1 MDPIYKNMQ
10 SYPYQKDQ
18 VHYGPHHYPGS
29 EAVPM
34 PMYVNPVRPPINHQC
49 WPWGCNYGYV
59 PPVACHGCCNHTYFP
74 NHYAWGSPYSYVPP
88 VHCPG
93 TYPPFPVQYAPPQS
107 YAMEQPQYEYEKN
120 VPGDQHCCG
129 CPNHISNQKQQ
140 KNVRIEEEEPDGE
153 RRKNDSLVPFQLK
166 NKPHR
171 FLWLPPDYSNNRE
184 HGKVNNSEGLK
195 DGSLDVQP
203 HDNGKTVEQQPAFW
217 NGWYPVDLNNLVSS
231 KPRGDGERNHSQPD
245 NGKGSFPFPLLWIPY
260 KAEQHENDG
269 DKVNG
274 ANMRQSLGSQKSSGG
289 EQNSI
294 ISGDKIGGQ
303 SSPRAKDIP
312 VREVK
317 QQADKDISNNKD
329 KERDASMT
337 GATDNG
343 AVKLDNGEKKD
354 PKDCAKRKSTSPPKS
369 PKLPPVCLRV
379 DPLPRRKSANG
390 SSRSPSP
397 PGDKQ
402 NPDKPSNKTSKAHN
416 PSESKEPD
424 NIHQNE
430 FKKEKGQNTIKV
442 LDGKT
447 SQGKSTDTNMETPII
462 VPPKSEEISINKRE
476 EKPKEDD
483 IPQKQ
488 AETDAAVTKGH
499 LEDAEPG
506 RGKNDELFRSEVVG
520 ANELKETS
528 KTKLSEDEA
537 AVIIQSAYRG
547 FDIRRWEPI
556 KKLKQIA
563 KVREQIDEVK
573 HLIQAM
579 ESSPDSQ
586 GNNKQRNIIAETIMS
601 LLLKLDTVQGL
612 HPSIREVRKSVVR
625 ELVSLQEKLDSLT
638 NESENTSG
646 QEFVTRREG
655 DALNKTDK
663 VISSQNADENPSHL
677 LEVQQSQLDRG
688 SNFEN
693 LQSFEATPTAHP
705 SDLLEAQESQLER
718 GSNYENLQSFEAT
731 ATGEEQSEKEKEAAE
746 SVSELTIEGEDGMSN
761 EVHQNGEEHY
771 EKEKEAAESVSE
783 LTMEGEDEKSNEV
796 HQNGVSSIDE
806 ADELGQGSELPL
818 LQNESSSPTT
828 DFAPAH
834 DEKLE
839 SESTELPLG
848 VFDEEKNHREIDAE
862 MSNVGDLKQ
871 PAEGLVKEH
880 IAPELHEDT
889 AGEENKEHIASESHE
904 DTIGEEE
911 HIASESHED
920 TAAEEYKEHILSESH
935 EVIADEE
942 NKEHVGFHNIL
953 NLPPSEIKC
962 QSDAEET
969 SPTNEPL
976 NNCKLDNKSGTEEEV
991 DDKAGDALQEADRD
1005 AVLPPEN
1012 VNAVMCASS
1021 EASDKERVLTT
1032 ESCKEEVATC
1042 SMLLDDFESDTKTLS
1057 EEVLD
1062 APPEDETPDQ
1072 LSQEGSSQQHISPIN
1087 ESVNICEAADIMEV
1101 KEAAEDKSEV
1111 DKADFGEGSTQQ
1123 TESADAGINKHEGQ
1137 TTEACQEE
1145 NETALGSTAMEA
1157 STKERQED
1165 ITKHSLPPKDLE
1177 DAIDNEEQNTTHDG
1191 TDVALDGAKDMSIA
1205 QVDPSLRQ
1213 VSPAK
1218 DELTES
1224 NKKLIEENERLR
1236 DMMLKLIKSGEEQL
1250 AAISSLSGRVK
1261 DLERRLSK
1269 KKKLK
1274 LKQCKVPRS
1283 SISADGSAKQRTLG
1297 VTM

>member
-18 VHYGPHHYPGS
+18 LHYGPHYYPGS

-49 WPWGCNYGYV
+49 WPWGSNYGYV
-59 PPVACHGCCNHTYFP
+59 PPVPCHGCCNHTYFP

-93 TYPPFPVQYAPPQS
+93 TYPPFPVQYAPPPS
-107 YAMEQPQYEYEKN
+107 YSMEQPRYEYEKT
-120 VPGDQHCCG
+120 VPGDHHCCG
-129 CPNHISNQKQQ
+129 CPNHTSNQKQQ

-166 NKPHR
+166 NKPHHIV
-171 FLWLPPDYSNNRE
+171 WLPPDYSNNRE

-203 HDNGKTVEQQPAFW
+203 HDNGKTVKQQPALG

-231 KPRGDGERNHSQPD
+231 KPREMEKETTLS
-245 NGKGSFPFPLLWIPY
+245 KIM
-260 KAEQHENDG
+260 AEQHENEG
-269 DKVNG
+269 NKVNG
-274 ANMRQSLGSQKSSGG
+274 VNMRQSLGSQKSSGG

-317 QQADKDISNNKD
+317 QQEDKDISSNKD
-329 KERDASMT
+329 KERDASMKGT
-337 GATDNG
+337 TDNGAVKLDNG

-354 PKDCAKRKSTSPPKS
+354 PKDGAKRKSTSPPKS

-397 PGDKQ
+397 PSDKQ
-402 NPDKPSNKTSKAHN
+402 NPDKPSNKTSKAHD

-424 NIHQNE
+424 NIHQDE
-430 FKKEKGQNTIKV
+430 FKKDKGQKTIEV
-442 LDGKT
+442 VDGKI
-447 SQGKSTDTNMETPII
+447 SHGKSTDTNMETPIV

-476 EKPKEDD
+476 EKPEEEN
-483 IPQKQ
+483 IYQKQ
-488 AETDAAVTKGH
+488 AETDAAVAKGH
-499 LEDAEPG
+499 TEDAESA
-506 RGKNDELFRSEVVG
+506 RGKNEESFRIEEVG
-520 ANELKETS
+520 ANEIKESS
-528 KTKLSEDEA
+528 KTKLTEEEA

-586 GNNKQRNIIAETIMS
+586 GHSKQRNIIAETIMS
-601 LLLKLDTVQGL
+601 LLLKLDMVQGL
-612 HPSIREVRKSVVR
+612 HPSIREGRKSVVR
-625 ELVSLQEKLDSLT
+625 ELVSLQEKLDSLK

-646 QEFVTRREG
+646 QESVTRREG

-663 VISSQNADENPSHL
+663 VISFQNAEENPSHL
-677 LEVQQSQLDRG
+677 LEVQQLDRG

-693 LQSFEATPTAHP
+693 LPSFMATPTAHP
-705 SDLLEAQESQLER
+705 SDLLEAQEIQLDR
-718 GSNYENLQSFEAT
+718 GSNNENLQSFEAT
-731 ATGEEQSEKEKEAAE
+731 PTGEEQCEKEKEAAE
-746 SVSELTIEGEDGMSN
+746 SVSELTIEGEDEMSN
-761 EVHQNGEEHY
+761 EVHQNGEEQC

-783 LTMEGEDEKSNEV
+783 LTMEGEDEKSIEV
-796 HQNGVSSIDE
+796 HQNGVSSVEE

-818 LQNESSSPTT
+818 LQNESSSPAT
-828 DFAPAH
+828 DFVPVH

-839 SESTELPLG
+839 SVSTELPLE
-848 VFDEEKNHREIDAE
+848 VFDEGKNHREIDAE

-904 DTIGEEE
+904 DTAGAHRTSQYI
-911 HIASESHED
+911 ES
-920 TAAEEYKEHILSESH
+920 S
-935 EVIADEE
+935 
-942 NKEHVGFHNIL
+942 
-953 NLPPSEIKC
+953 PSEVNV
-962 QSDAEET
+962 QLDAEET

-976 NNCKLDNKSGTEEEV
+976 NNCKLDSNSGTEEEV
-991 DDKAGDALQEADRD
+991 DDKAGDALHEADRG

-1012 VNAVMCASS
+1012 VNAVMCKSP
-1021 EASDKERVLTT
+1021 EASDTERVLTT
-1032 ESCKEEVATC
+1032 ESFKEEVATC
-1042 SMLLDDFESDTKTLS
+1042 NMSLDDFESDTKTLS

-1062 APPEDETPDQ
+1062 APPENETPDQ
-1072 LSQEGSSQQHISPIN
+1072 LSQEGSSQQHVSPIH
-1087 ESVNICEAADIMEV
+1087 ESVNICEAADITEV
-1101 KEAAEDKSEV
+1101 KEAAEFKSKV
-1111 DKADFGEGSTQQ
+1111 DKAGSGECSAQQ
-1123 TESADAGINKHEGQ
+1123 TEGREGINEHEGQ

-1145 NETALGSTAMEA
+1145 NKTALDSTAMEA
-1157 STKERQED
+1157 STKEGRED
-1165 ITKHSLPPKDLE
+1165 IMEQSLPPKDLEEQGLE

-1191 TDVALDGAKDMSIA
+1191 TDVALDGAKGMPIT
-1205 QVDPSLRQ
+1205 QVDSNLRQ

-1236 DMMLKLIKSGEEQL
+1236 DMMQKLIKSGEEQL
-1250 AAISSLSGRVK
+1250 TAISSLSGRVK
-1261 DLERRLSK
+1261 DLERRLSR

-1274 LKQCKVPRS
+1274 LKQCKAPRS
-1283 SISADGSAKQRTLG
+1283 SISVDGSAKQRTLG
-1297 VTM
+1297 VAM